1 MKKAMFVL
9 LSLVILIPTVVFAQE
24 EIDPE
29 VKSRREEMLLDIE
42 THFPRLLI
50 KDVCDQHIA
59 ESSYTEE
66 DGIITTNLQKSGV
79 WTMRE
84 ISPKP
89 MEKEGGYT
97 IFYVPL
103 DYGSYADFAIHMDM
117 EIADS
122 FPKGTGGCFLQ
133 YSDREIVGYEKS
145 HAVSIMIGSKIDGY
159 TNTAYGKKSFDILDL
174 SKFSEIGKMYKVDI
188 IRENGT
194 TYFYING
201 EFLTEYNDNFDSKF
215 TWVAGPILFEGGEEV
230 TCNVDNIIIR
240 RK

>member
-1 MKKAMFVL
+1 MKKSIYAL
-9 LSLVILIPTVVFAQE
+9 LAILLLLPSSVFAQE

-42 THFPRLLI
+42 THFPRLLLT
-50 KDVCDQHIA
+50 DVCDQNFA
-59 ESSYTEE
+59 ESSYTYE
-66 DGIITTNLQKSGV
+66 DGIIITSKQKSGV
-79 WTMRE
+79 WTLRE
-84 ISPKP
+84 ISSKP
-89 MEKEGGYT
+89 VEEEIGYSA
-97 IFYVPL
+97 FYVPL
-103 DYGSYADFAIHMDM
+103 DYGSYTDFAIHMDM

-122 FPKGTGGCFLQ
+122 IPEGAGGCFLQ

-145 HAVSIMIGSKIDGY
+145 HAVSVMIGEKIDGY

-174 SKFSEIGKMYKVDI
+174 SEFSEIGKMYKVDI

-194 TYFYING
+194 TYFYIDG
-201 EFLTEYNDNFDSKF
+201 EFLTEYDDNFDSKF

-230 TCNVDNIIIR
+230 TCNIDNIVIR